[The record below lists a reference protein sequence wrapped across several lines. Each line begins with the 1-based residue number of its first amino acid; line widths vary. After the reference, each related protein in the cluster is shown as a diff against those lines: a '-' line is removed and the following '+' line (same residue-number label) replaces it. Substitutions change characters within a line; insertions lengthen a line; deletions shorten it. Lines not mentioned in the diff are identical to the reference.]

1 MAKVARSVAVVEE
14 HVAETLSQRARLAP
28 ARAAALKERASRA
41 RRQAAHERSQ
51 AYRYTQDPSAGADS

>member
-1 MAKVARSVAVVEE
+1 VVEE

-28 ARAAALKERASRA
+28 ERAAALKEQAGRA

-51 AYRYTQDPSAGADS
+51 AYRYTQEPSAGADS